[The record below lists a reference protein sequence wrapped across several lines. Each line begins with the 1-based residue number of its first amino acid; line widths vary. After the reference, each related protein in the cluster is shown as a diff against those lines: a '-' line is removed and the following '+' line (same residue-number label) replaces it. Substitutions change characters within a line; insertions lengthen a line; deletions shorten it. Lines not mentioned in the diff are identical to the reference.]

1 MKEEGQKLSL
11 TGSTVIEREPATHS
25 TPYCGINSER
35 GKGKGAKNSGRES
48 KTSDEHAVMCE
59 ERHGRCCGGRV

>member
-1 MKEEGQKLSL
+1 MEKGQNLSL
-11 TGSTVIEREPATHS
+11 TGNTGIEREQATHS
-25 TPYCGINSER
+25 TPHCGINSGR

-48 KTSDEHAVMCE
+48 ETSDDHAVMCE